1 MKSVN
6 FEFSEDIQFLKRNV
20 RDFVQTEVEAVAMQ
34 IEKENQIPEHII
46 NMSKEI
52 GLFGLSIPEE
62 YGGLGIGMVGK
73 CALYEEIGAT
83 HNGYTT
89 LIGGHT
95 GIGTVGIVEMG
106 NDDQKKKYLP
116 AMASGE
122 KIGAFA
128 LTEPSAGSNATNLK
142 TTAVKK
148 GNKYILNG
156 LKHYITNATEADIF
170 TVMAVTDPEKG
181 AKGITSFIVEK
192 NFPGFKVGAIEE
204 KMGLKG
210 SHSAE
215 LIFEDCE
222 VPVENVLGQEGQGYV
237 NALKILANGRAGL
250 AARNLGSCQK
260 LLDLSMK
267 FVQEREQFGVPIIEH
282 QAVAHM
288 VAEMAVEIEALRSFT
303 YRIAWM
309 VDEGK
314 KVIKEAAMLKL
325 YGSEVY
331 NRAAVAQST
340 IRASGVSPNS
350 FALPAL
356 MMTSAEAPSFL
367 PHAFPAVTEPFSLK
381 AGRNEASFSI
391 VVSGLGCS
399 SSSTN
404 MLIFRSFISTDTI
417 SSLKVPLFMARA
429 AFC

>member
-1 MKSVN
+1 MDFRLSEEIVFMKKS
-6 FEFSEDIQFLKRNV
+6 V

-34 IEKENQIPEHII
+34 IEEENKIPKRII
-46 NMSKEI
+46 ELSKEL

-89 LIGGHT
+89 LIGAHT

-106 NDDQKKKYLP
+106 NENQKRKYLP
-116 AMASGE
+116 AMAAGE

-128 LTEPSAGSNATNLK
+128 LTEPEAGSNATNLR

-148 GNKYILNG
+148 GDKYILNG
-156 LKHYITNATEADIF
+156 TKHYITNATEAEVF
-170 TVMAVTDPEKG
+170 TVMAVTDTSKG

-192 NFPGFKVGAIEE
+192 DFPGFHIGAVEK
-204 KMGLKG
+204 KMGLRG

-215 LIFEDCE
+215 VILDDCE
-222 VPVENVLGQEGQGYV
+222 VPIENVLGTEGQGYV

-260 LLDLSMK
+260 LLDMSTI
-267 FVQEREQFGVPIIEH
+267 FAQQRVQFNVPIIEH

-288 VAEMAVEIEALRSFT
+288 LAEMAMEVEALRSFT
-303 YRIAWM
+303 YRVAWM
-309 VDEGK
+309 VEEGM

-331 NRAAVAQST
+331 NRVADKAVQVHGGIGYIADYPIERYFRDARIT
-340 IRASGVSPNS
+340 RIYEG
-350 FALPAL
+350 
-356 MMTSAEAPSFL
+356 TSEIQKNIIAGQ
-367 PHAFPAVTEPFSLK
+367 LK
-381 AGRNEASFSI
+381 KEYQI
-391 VVSGLGCS
+391 
-399 SSSTN
+399 
-404 MLIFRSFISTDTI
+404 
-417 SSLKVPLFMARA
+417 
-429 AFC
+429 